1 MGACAF
7 DDVLSVALLRIFAAY
22 FNPFTSE
29 KTSKVMN
36 WLHTREYVME
46 TYGLFSDVFGA
57 MFSNES
63 LAVRIRPRSCAP
75 HWFVAFEMR
84 WSFITGLLL
93 LLPRG
98 VGVLSA
104 LGALTY
110 MGISTSRVGA
120 TRFEPIPFEPT
131 LEAYLFATVLSRY
144 SRSACQGSTYER
156 MGGAVMCIV
165 VPLLL
170 YFNEP
175 ESFFATT
182 LLPVLIGVPLLRFA
196 RQIPLKSPAA
206 LSQLADMCTFAN
218 LIAPCTIGLI
228 NAVHLES
235 SETRGWPLVYR
246 CSLYMGATFSIC
258 IISKYLV
265 QQPAMSL
272 LALLEHGASNLWRK
286 CTRLE
291 CTPHTK
297 ML

>member
-1 MGACAF
+1 
-7 DDVLSVALLRIFAAY
+7 
-22 FNPFTSE
+22 
-29 KTSKVMN
+29 
-36 WLHTREYVME
+36 
-46 TYGLFSDVFGA
+46 
-57 MFSNES
+57 
-63 LAVRIRPRSCAP
+63 
-75 HWFVAFEMR
+75 MR

-196 RQIPLKSPAA
+196 RQIPLKSPTA
-206 LSQLADMCTFAN
+206 LS
-218 LIAPCTIGLI
+218 
-228 NAVHLES
+228 
-235 SETRGWPLVYR
+235 
-246 CSLYMGATFSIC
+246 
-258 IISKYLV
+258 
-265 QQPAMSL
+265 
-272 LALLEHGASNLWRK
+272 
-286 CTRLE
+286 
-291 CTPHTK
+291 
-297 ML
+297 